1 MTIISR
7 YRGVSKD
14 AFLCHFISL
23 PVLCFRLRLGISSVS
38 ISSISATSKKLF
50 PRSPFLKYSTS
61 GVRKKRRGIIILWT
75 QASHWASVVRMRTP
89 NVFDAAVQTS
99 KTPPIKHEK
108 RNVSFKLLDRLFDG
122 LQILSYTI
130 KPHQTRWPKGKM
142 FGQQTMFDGVWSPN
156 ISLVIWTSF

>member
-50 PRSPFLKYSTS
+50 PRSPSLKYSTS
-61 GVRKKRRGIIILWT
+61 GVRKKRRGSNGHKLAT
-75 QASHWASVVRMRTP
+75 EQAWYACARPTCLMQLSKRAKHRQSNTRKEMSVLSCSIDCLMAFKFYHTRSNRTKQGGQTVKCLVSKQCLM
-89 NVFDAAVQTS
+89 VFGRQTF
-99 KTPPIKHEK
+99 P
-108 RNVSFKLLDRLFDG
+108 L
-122 LQILSYTI
+122 
-130 KPHQTRWPKGKM
+130 
-142 FGQQTMFDGVWSPN
+142 
-156 ISLVIWTSF
+156 